1 MVAEQELGSQP
12 SSQALSPFPS
22 NEEWRESLGTR
33 LLLLQ
38 AQEHFRLSEQFQ
50 DCHRSKKKYLHGQGK
65 VRKFLDL
72 GKIHLIF

>member
-12 SSQALSPFPS
+12 SSQALSPFAS
-22 NEEWRESLGTR
+22 NEEWRESLVTR

-50 DCHRSKKKYLHGQGK
+50 DCHRSKKNIFM
-65 VRKFLDL
+65 VREKSGNF
-72 GKIHLIF
+72 